1 MTNADAL
8 VGNATHDNSRYCFA
22 KANEVYLVYLPS
34 GGTAVLDLSNASGEF
49 TVEWFDPRNGGA
61 TKQGSVTAVKG
72 GAPASL
78 GMPPDNRNEDWLAV
92 VRRS

>member
-1 MTNADAL
+1 MTNADGL
-8 VGNATHDNSRYCFA
+8 VGNDKHDNSRYCFA

-34 GGTAVLDLSNASGEF
+34 GDTATLDLSKATGQFS
-49 TVEWFDPRNGGA
+49 VEWFDPRNGGA
-61 TKQGSVTAVKG
+61 TKRGSVTAVKG

-78 GMPPDNRNEDWLAV
+78 GMPPDNPNEDWLAV